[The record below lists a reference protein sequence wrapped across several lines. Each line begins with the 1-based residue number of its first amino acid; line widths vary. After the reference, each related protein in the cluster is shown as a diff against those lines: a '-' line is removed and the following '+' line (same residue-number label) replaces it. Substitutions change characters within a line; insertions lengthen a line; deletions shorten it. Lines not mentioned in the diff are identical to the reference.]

1 MKKILWMLALM
12 SVTAVA
18 FAQDAEEE
26 DKDGWKKGGVVSLN
40 IAQVA
45 FNNWA
50 SGGENS
56 FSGTGFFNGFAN
68 LKKGNST
75 WDNNLIIGYGLQKQ
89 NSYDWFKTND
99 NFEFSSKYGQKASNN
114 WYYSGLIDFKT
125 QFAEGYESQDATDYI
140 SNFFAPAYMNLA
152 VGMDYKPNDNLS
164 VMISPI
170 SGKLTFVTDTALS
183 NKDGG
188 AFGVEKGESFR
199 SEFGAFIKV
208 EYKVKLMENINYTT
222 KVDLFSNYLDN
233 PQNVDINWDNL
244 ITFKIND
251 FFSANFIFKMIYDD
265 DVLFDVVDDNDVLVK
280 QVPKLQWNEMF
291 GLGLTYTL

>member
-1 MKKILWMLALM
+1 MLALM

>member
-12 SVTAVA
+12 SISMVS
-18 FAQDAEEE
+18 FAQDAEAEE
-26 DKDGWKKGGVVSLN
+26 DKDGWKKGGVISLN
-40 IAQVA
+40 VSQVA

-68 LKKGNST
+68 LTKGNST
-75 WDNNLIIGYGLQKQ
+75 WDNNLIIGYGMQKQ

-99 NFEFSSKYGQKASNN
+99 NFEFSSKYGQKATNN
-114 WYYSGLIDFKT
+114 WFYSGLIDFKT
-125 QFAEGYESQDATDYI
+125 QFAEGYESQDAADYI
-140 SNFFAPAYMNLA
+140 SNFFAPAYMNIA

-183 NKDGG
+183 NDG
-188 AFGVEKGESFR
+188 AFGVEAGDKFR

-208 EYKVKLMENINYTT
+208 EYKKELMKNINYTT
-222 KVDLFSNYLDN
+222 KLDLFSNYLNN
-233 PQNVDINWDNL
+233 PQNVDVTWDNL

-251 FFSANFIFKMIYDD
+251 YFSANFIFKMVYDD
-265 DVLFDVVDDNDVLVK
+265 DVLFDVVDDNDVVVK
-280 QVPKLQWNEMF
+280 QVAKLQWKEMF